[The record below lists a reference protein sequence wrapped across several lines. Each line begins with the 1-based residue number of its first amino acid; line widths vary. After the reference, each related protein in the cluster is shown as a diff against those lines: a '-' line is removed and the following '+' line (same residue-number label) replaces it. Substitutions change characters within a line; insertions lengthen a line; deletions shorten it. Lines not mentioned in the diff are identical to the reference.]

1 MICRVFGVGARR
13 RRRLA
18 AASAVTFF
26 ITGESGA
33 ADAQEREECMDLAF
47 SSLCGV
53 LADARRH
60 CRSS

>member
-33 ADAQEREECMDLAF
+33 ADAQEPTVRVSLAIENGDK
-47 SSLCGV
+47 L
-53 LADARRH
+53 
-60 CRSS
+60 